1 MKNPFTEH
9 PHKVNETYFE
19 HMKVTWAYTFC
30 FFWLACKSLVH
41 GIFPWIFNGCI
52 SKKVCDISDHIK
64 GRIK

>member
-9 PHKVNETYFE
+9 PREVNETYFK
-19 HMKVTWAYTFC
+19 HMKVATGYGFC
-30 FFWLACKSLVH
+30 FLKLACKSFIH
-41 GIFPWIFNGCI
+41 GMFPWIFNGCI